1 MKKNINTKVSF
12 CALAAIFALG
22 LSFSANAEDMKLEEA
37 KAEIT
42 RLEQENVSL
51 KEELELYEKH
61 IVEHRAKL
69 EENDR
74 KIMEMKT
81 EE

>member
-1 MKKNINTKVSF
+1 MKKNINTKISS

-22 LSFSANAEDMKLEEA
+22 LSFSGYAEDMQLEEA

-42 RLEQENVSL
+42 RLEEENASL
-51 KEELELYEKH
+51 KQELELYEKH
-61 IVEHRAKL
+61 IAKHREKL
-69 EENDR
+69 EEND
-74 KIMEMKT
+74 KMIMEMSK